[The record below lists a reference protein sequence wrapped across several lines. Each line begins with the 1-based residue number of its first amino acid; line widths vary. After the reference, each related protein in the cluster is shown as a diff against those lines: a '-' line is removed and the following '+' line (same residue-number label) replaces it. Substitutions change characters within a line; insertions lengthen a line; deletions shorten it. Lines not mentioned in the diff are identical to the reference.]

1 MGLFTKCRP
10 CVKLGAPVA
19 GIANGNKPGDLGVWV
34 VWDTKKNAT
43 EVFRVSVKATGFDR
57 KIPVT
62 PISYTFAPGFDAS
75 FCRSIELPHE
85 LKQFLVGSDRA
96 HLGGIALDF
105 VLAGGKTVSASI
117 TLSDAVDCLR
127 GKGNLEPSQA
137 ARILGSLER
146 DDAKTASIAAAD
158 LKAHSESVKKALE
171 EKRLKEEEEK
181 KKKEEERKLALQK
194 AAESKGGA
202 AVSTRP
208 ADKNAP
214 SITGGRTAIFY
225 GSSTG
230 NTAEVAKM
238 LKAALGAS
246 VDHVKSITDINP
258 IDFTVCENIILGI
271 PTWHIGELQD
281 DWAAMMND
289 IKALK
294 FEGKKVAV
302 FGLGDGKGYADTY
315 VDAMAELLAPFEK
328 GGAKHFGLWP
338 TAGYEYKAS
347 KAIRNGKFLG
357 LVIDVENQDNL
368 SEKRVKEW
376 AAQIKGE
383 MGL

>member
-1 MGLFTKCRP
+1 MGLFGNCRP

-34 VWDTKKNAT
+34 VWDAKKNPT
-43 EVFRVSVKATGFDR
+43 ECFRVLVKATGFDR

-75 FCRSIELPHE
+75 FCRSIELPQE
-85 LKQFLVGSDRA
+85 LKQFLVGDDRA
-96 HLGGIALDF
+96 HLGGLILDF
-105 VLAGGKTVSASI
+105 VLANGKTVS
-117 TLSDAVDCLR
+117 TNVVLTNAVDCLR
-127 GKGNLEPSQA
+127 GKGNLEPKQA
-137 ARILGSLER
+137 LRIEGSLER

-158 LKAHSESVKKALE
+158 LKAHSEAIKKAME
-171 EKRLKEEEEK
+171 EKRLKEEEER
-181 KKKEEERKLALQK
+181 KKKEEEKKLAAQ
-194 AAESKGGA
+194 AAAAAKGGA
-202 AVSTRP
+202 PVATRP
-208 ADKNAP
+208 ADKNTA

-238 LKAALGAS
+238 IKTALGAS
-246 VDHVKSITDINP
+246 VDHVKNITEINP
-258 IDFTVCENIILGI
+258 IDLTVCENIIIGI

-281 DWAAMMND
+281 DWAAMMTD

-294 FEGKKVAV
+294 FEGKKIAV

-315 VDAMAELLAPFEK
+315 VDGMAELLAPFEK
-328 GGAKHFGLWP
+328 GGAKLHGLWP

-347 KAIRNGKFLG
+347 KAIRDGKFLG

-376 AAQIKGE
+376 SNQIKGE

>member
-34 VWDTKKNAT
+34 VWDGKKNPT
-43 EVFRVSVKATGFDR
+43 EVFRVLIKATGFDR

-62 PISYTFAPGFDAS
+62 PISYTFAPGYDSS
-75 FCRSIELPHE
+75 FCRSIELPYE

-96 HLGGIALDF
+96 HLGGLTLDF

-117 TLSDAVDCLR
+117 TLADAVDCLR
-127 GKGNLEPSQA
+127 GKGNLEATQA
-137 ARILGSLER
+137 TRIEGSLER
-146 DDAKTASIAAAD
+146 DDAKTASIPAAD
-158 LKAHSESVKKALE
+158 LKAHSEAVKKALE
-171 EKRLKEEEEK
+171 EKRLKEEEER
-181 KKKEEERKLALQK
+181 KKKEEERKAALQK
-194 AAESKGGA
+194 AAEAKGGA

-208 ADKNAP
+208 ADKNTP

-238 LKAALGAS
+238 LKTALGAS
-246 VDHVKSITDINP
+246 VDHVKNITEINP
-258 IDFTVCENIILGI
+258 IDLTVCENIILGI

-294 FEGKKVAV
+294 FEGKKVAI

-315 VDAMAELLAPFEK
+315 VDGMAELLAPFEK
-328 GGAKHFGLWP
+328 GGAKHIGLWP